1 MLDNNFYKELSEKL
15 RNNSDLMQEYI
26 VKEREL
32 LGKKQVLLAEKEKEL
47 DEVRKYLFLTASVV
61 ETLKQEVSV
70 TVEQLKVL
78 ESEMLTGIQVSIGI
92 EQDLDKLTNVK
103 PVEITS
109 NKEVKYSSVNS
120 ILSSLSDLKSESDTL
135 SSNDLD
141 DNDNENSE
149 NNIIRFST
157 SNTTVDDDIAYIKLI
172 IENCKVPDDTSKL
185 DIWKRRVL
193 VKHYMEQGLS
203 TINEV
208 MERYNKYAT
217 HEQVALGT
225 QSSISKDMKFIFDGG
240 FRLEVLTYNKELQS
254 TFRPASMLNSD
265 EMCKIN
271 KLILGVE
278 TFDTAKYR
286 VNTFISENNM
296 SSYKTK
302 AVFSFVKEQY
312 N

>member
-15 RNNSDLMQEYI
+15 RTNSDLMQEYI

-32 LGKKQVLLAEKEKEL
+32 LGKKQVLLAKKEKEL
-47 DEVRKYLFLTASVV
+47 DEIRKYLFLTASVV

-70 TVEQLKVL
+70 TVEQLKIL
-78 ESEMLTGIQVSIGI
+78 ESEMLTGIQVSLGI

-103 PVEITS
+103 PVEIEH

-120 ILSSLSDLKSESDTL
+120 ILSSLSDLKSESDSL
-135 SSNDLD
+135 SSIDVD
-141 DNDNENSE
+141 DNENSA
-149 NNIIRFST
+149 NNIIRFSN
-157 SNTTVDDDIAYIKLI
+157 SNTTIDADIAYVKLI

-193 VKHYMEQGLS
+193 VKYYMEQGLS
-203 TINEV
+203 TVNDI

-225 QSSISKDMKFIFDGG
+225 QSSISKDMKYIFDGG

-278 TFDTAKYR
+278 TFETAKQR
-286 VNTFISENNM
+286 VNTFVSENNM

-302 AVFSFVKEQY
+302 AVFAFVKEQY